1 MSIRAGVV
9 GIVCSLLISG
19 TAVIG
24 DSSSE
29 GGSAYTPHSTI
40 YIFGNEDFNAV
51 NGVTGGSGTELDP
64 YVIEG
69 WEIEAGKVS
78 GITIRETSA
87 HFVIRDVLV
96 HSSEMTY
103 YGISLRNLVN
113 GCVQKSNLTENW
125 KGLNVRESGSV
136 DITGNDIT
144 YNNEGVYIRDST
156 DITIEGNI
164 VSNNLPYNGL
174 AVILS
179 SNVTIQANTV
189 SQNNWAGISIS
200 SSNALTILENDIT
213 MNQYE
218 GVRVVSSTDI
228 NFMGNT
234 LSENLE
240 GMGLITSSFI
250 NVSST
255 DATLNRFHG
264 IHAES
269 SSNVTIDLSY
279 ISVNGIN
286 GIYLWN
292 TTDTTITRTIFR
304 SNDFAI
310 HISDSKNIT
319 ASENIPWSNS
329 NGAYVETSSNITFNG
344 NDVYDNWVHGIIA
357 ADSNDLKFLRNRFHS
372 NNVDGIRM
380 VGSTNYSVINNI
392 FSENM
397 RGLYFENSEGI
408 STFHNEFRNHTNQLR
423 DNKGIENAW
432 DDGYPSGGNFWSDY
446 AGSDQFNGPSQ
457 NESGQDNIG
466 DVPYMIDPNSQDTYP
481 LMSPPGSVPSA
492 PKNLQASWGDSY
504 VNITWSPPSSD
515 GGFPVTTYRIYRG
528 TTSGGE
534 VTLDDRLWFTYFND
548 TSVSNGVHYYYE
560 VSALNG
566 VGEGPKSNEAASIP
580 TAIPGPPTAMQAVLS
595 GNDRENVTVNWSLS
609 IDDGTGQGSVIEY
622 QVYRGSNYSPSS
634 DGYQLIASLPN
645 GTLSFEDGLAGGGDS
660 SDYFYRVCAVDV
672 NNKTRCSEDQSG
684 KFTRSLSKGLNLV
697 SVPLITVDSSINSV
711 LEGVPFSE
719 AWFFDSIDKKWISI
733 VKSKPYSLASIN
745 IDHTMGFW
753 INVTEDS
760 NLTVAGLV
768 PSTFDV
774 LLTSGWNLIG
784 FPSYGQNITAG
795 DLKSLLTAETIEGF
809 DPSPTPYN
817 LRTLQDSE
825 VILVGYGYWIW
836 VDSSGSFHL
845 G

>member
-1 MSIRAGVV
+1 MRIRAGVV

-19 TAVIG
+19 TLVIG

-29 GGSAYTPHSTI
+29 GGSAYIPHSTI

-125 KGLNVRESGSV
+125 KGLNVRESGNV
-136 DITGNDIT
+136 DIIGNDIT

-164 VSNNLPYNGL
+164 VSNSLPYNGL

-179 SNVTIQANTV
+179 SNITIQANTV

-200 SSNALTILENDIT
+200 SSNAITIIENDII

-218 GVRVVSSTDI
+218 GVRVVASTDV
-228 NFMGNT
+228 NFMENT
-234 LSENLE
+234 LSENSE
-240 GMGLITSSFI
+240 GIGLITSSFI
-250 NVSST
+250 NVSSSV
-255 DATLNRFHG
+255 ASFNRFHG
-264 IHAES
+264 IYSES
-269 SSNVTIDLSY
+269 SSNVTVDLSY

-292 TTDTTITRTIFR
+292 TTDTTITRSVFR

-310 HISDSKNIT
+310 HISDSENIT

-329 NGAYVETSSNITFNG
+329 NGAYVESSSYITFIG
-344 NDVYDNWVHGIIA
+344 NDIFDNWVHGIIA
-357 ADSNDLKFLRNRFHS
+357 ADSNDLTLVRNRLHS

-380 VGSTNYSVINNI
+380 VGSTNSSVTNNI

-408 STFHNEFRNHTNQLR
+408 YTFHNEFRNHTNHVR
-423 DNKGIENAW
+423 DNVGIENVW
-432 DDGYPSGGNFWSDY
+432 DDGYPSGGNFWSGY
-446 AGSDQFNGPSQ
+446 AGTDQYEGPSQ
-457 NESGQDNIG
+457 NESNPDGIG
-466 DVPYMIDPNSQDTYP
+466 DVPYMIDPNSQDNYP

-492 PKNLQASWGDSY
+492 PKDLNASWGDSY

-515 GGFPVTTYRIYRG
+515 GGFPVITYRIYRG

-534 VTLDDRLWFTYFND
+534 VALDDRLWFTYFND
-548 TSVSNGVHYYYE
+548 TSVSNGVHYYYR
-560 VSALNG
+560 VSAVNG

-595 GNDRENVTVNWSLS
+595 GSGRENVTVNWSLS
-609 IDDGTGQGSVIEY
+609 IDDSIGQGSVIEY
-622 QVYRGSNYSPSS
+622 RVYRGSNYSSS
-634 DGYQLIASLPN
+634 CDGYQLIASLPN
-645 GTLSFEDGLAGGGDS
+645 GTFDFEDG
-660 SDYFYRVCAVDV
+660 
-672 NNKTRCSEDQSG
+672 
-684 KFTRSLSKGLNLV
+684 
-697 SVPLITVDSSINSV
+697 
-711 LEGVPFSE
+711 
-719 AWFFDSIDKKWISI
+719 
-733 VKSKPYSLASIN
+733 
-745 IDHTMGFW
+745 
-753 INVTEDS
+753 
-760 NLTVAGLV
+760 
-768 PSTFDV
+768 
-774 LLTSGWNLIG
+774 
-784 FPSYGQNITAG
+784 
-795 DLKSLLTAETIEGF
+795 
-809 DPSPTPYN
+809 
-817 LRTLQDSE
+817 
-825 VILVGYGYWIW
+825 
-836 VDSSGSFHL
+836 
-845 G
+845 